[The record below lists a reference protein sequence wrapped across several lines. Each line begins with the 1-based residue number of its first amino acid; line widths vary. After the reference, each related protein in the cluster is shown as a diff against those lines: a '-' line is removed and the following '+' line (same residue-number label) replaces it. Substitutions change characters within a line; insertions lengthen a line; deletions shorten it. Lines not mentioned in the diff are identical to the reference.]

1 MKKIIHLLMAAL
13 PLLGMTA
20 CSDDDKD
27 LPAVDI
33 NIEYA
38 GAKKIDG
45 TIYAVAGEP
54 FEITSVSCTPL
65 RQSKKA
71 AITAVTYGLDGWV
84 LGATNLSPFNISIDT
99 SELTP
104 GKHVMSMSMIIA
116 EVDCEIATGYMAFDL
131 IVVPTAEDLPDTAP
145 DEDTSS
151 GTGQFTASPD
161 IQ

>member
-54 FEITSVSCTPL
+54 SRSH
-65 RQSKKA
+65 Q
-71 AITAVTYGLDGWV
+71 
-84 LGATNLSPFNISIDT
+84 
-99 SELTP
+99 
-104 GKHVMSMSMIIA
+104 
-116 EVDCEIATGYMAFDL
+116 
-131 IVVPTAEDLPDTAP
+131 
-145 DEDTSS
+145 
-151 GTGQFTASPD
+151 
-161 IQ
+161 